1 MLKVKLE
8 KLHSLNAEIC
18 RLEKIGKQVEKSQ
31 DFAKKK
37 ACRENLAQCR
47 KERNLLRS
55 EELLDKVPLS
65 KEEKVMA
72 RGYYYDGKTWGGAF
86 CDVLKNLPD
95 EMLEKFK
102 KDEEKE
108 EEEEVEE
115 QEGQK
120 KKKKQ
125 TKQQNYFDKL
135 KKSIE
140 RKINSTF
147 IDIADKES

>member
-8 KLHSLNAEIC
+8 KLHSLNVEIC

-86 CDVLKNLPD
+86 CDVLEKLPA
-95 EMLEKFK
+95 EMLEEFR

-108 EEEEVEE
+108 VEE
-115 QEGQK
+115 QERQK